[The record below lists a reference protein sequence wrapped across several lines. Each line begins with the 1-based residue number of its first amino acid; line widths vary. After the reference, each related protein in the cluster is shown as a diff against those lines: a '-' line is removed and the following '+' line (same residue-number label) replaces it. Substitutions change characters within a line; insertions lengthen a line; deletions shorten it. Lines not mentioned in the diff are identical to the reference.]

1 MFTFPSPQM
10 SEDELLAELAAMRRA
25 VDAMQANASLVKEN
39 SETESTSGFTL
50 SVLIGG
56 LALALVPLLLPLLS
70 SFR

>member
-1 MFTFPSPQM
+1 MCFSSLQL
-10 SEDELLAELAAMRRA
+10 SEDELLAELAAIRRT
-25 VDAMQANASLVKEN
+25 VDALQADASLANERN
-39 SETESTSGFTL
+39 EATSTSGFTQ

>member
-39 SETESTSGFTL
+39 SETKSTSGFTL
-50 SVLIGG
+50 SVIIGG

>member
-1 MFTFPSPQM
+1 M